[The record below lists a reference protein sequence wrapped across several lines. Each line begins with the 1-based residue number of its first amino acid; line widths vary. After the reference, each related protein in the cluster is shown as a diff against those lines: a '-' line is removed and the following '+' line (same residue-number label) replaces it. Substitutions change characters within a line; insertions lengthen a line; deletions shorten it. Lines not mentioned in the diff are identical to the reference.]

1 MNTDSKSNPIEGDR
15 KKENEMKRNTKTM
28 RGFILY
34 IYAQRIS
41 LYMLTFSFQH

>member
-28 RGFILY
+28 
-34 IYAQRIS
+34 
-41 LYMLTFSFQH
+41 